1 MSKIADCIYELLGD
15 DMVSHGLLAQSIEQ
29 VGQSRLEW
37 KAVLAELLSR
47 DVEIGTT
54 RLASSDYVEFIAWT
68 GKIEERA
75 ARAAERVESLTG
87 PDREFA
93 YWLALRK
100 NVDHFERDEV

>member
-1 MSKIADCIYELLGD
+1 MSKIADDIYEQLGD
-15 DMVSHGLLAQSIEQ
+15 DMVSHGWLVQCVEQ
-29 VGQSRLEW
+29 ENQWGLEW
-37 KAVLAELLSR
+37 KSALAELLAR
-47 DVEIGTT
+47 DVEIGDT
-54 RLASSDYVEFIAWT
+54 RQASPEYLEFIAWR
-68 GKIEERA
+68 GKTEDRV